1 MSTPQLRRAYLMVG
15 GQLDVG
21 VGDAK
26 AAGWPPSPADGR
38 TERRDQ
44 ADTFAH
50 GNSGHSERRG
60 AYGDGVLLSAA
71 ELAKSDEIRGDESGD
86 VDGVR
91 NGLLITTRCDPPLL
105 VRPSRPPPPPPPPPR
120 LRRPLTPAGGTL
132 SAGRNSG
139 CDTPSSRA
147 PAGLMMDA
155 VSRCA
160 ELMNA
165 TRSAMAAGPRV
176 RRGAANAN

>member
-1 MSTPQLRRAYLMVG
+1 MAAIACRPEHRG
-15 GQLDVG
+15 G
-21 VGDAK
+21 
-26 AAGWPPSPADGR
+26 
-38 TERRDQ
+38 DQ

-60 AYGDGVLLSAA
+60 AYGDGVLLSAVV
-71 ELAKSDEIRGDESGD
+71 LAKSDEIRGDEIGD

-91 NGLLITTRCDPPLL
+91 NGLLMTTRCDPPLL
-105 VRPSRPPPPPPPPPR
+105 RPSRPPPPPPR

-165 TRSAMAAGPRV
+165 TRSAMAVGPRV
-176 RRGAANAN
+176 RGGAANAN